1 MYEATSDTID
11 AAISNQAKGVNILV
25 CLATPVLST
34 IVSSTPVSSTVVS
47 STQHFYFYLQHC
59 Y

>member
-47 STQHFYFYLQHC
+47 STQHFYF
-59 Y
+59 